1 MMVNL
6 GRYRLRRYD
15 SRNWVLEE
23 WREPAKGRMAKS
35 DEAKWRSCDRYFQ
48 SIGAAMT
55 WVAEHELLDE
65 DAEVDLAGAIREYGI
80 IVGRL
85 KGAFDVEKGEDDDQ

>member
-1 MMVNL
+1 MIVNL

-48 SIGAAMT
+48 SVGAAMT

-85 KGAFDVEKGEDDDQ
+85 KGAFEVEKEEDDDQ

>member
-1 MMVNL
+1 MMIVNL

-35 DEAKWRSCDRYFQ
+35 DKAKWRSCDRYFQ

-65 DAEVDLAGAIREYGI
+65 DAEVDLAGAIREYGT
-80 IVGRL
+80 IVDRL
-85 KGAFDVEKGEDDDQ
+85 KGAFEVEEEDDDQ

>member
-1 MMVNL
+1 MIVNL

-23 WREPAKGRMAKS
+23 WRETRKCAFTKS
-35 DEAKWRSCDRYFQ
+35 DAPKWRSCDRYFQ

-65 DAEVDLAGAIREYGI
+65 DAEVDLAGAIREYGTI
-80 IVGRL
+80 ADRL
-85 KGAFDVEKGEDDDQ
+85 KGAFDVEKEEDDDQ